1 MIIRRLSP
9 ADAAAYRRVRLRG
22 LRENPE
28 AFGSSY
34 GEEARRPVKMFAGRL
49 ERTRATWAFGA
60 FEGRRLVGVL
70 SLIRAE
76 RRKER
81 HKAEIVGMY
90 VDPAA
95 RRKGIGRALLGRAV
109 KTARTLPGLRRV
121 RIAVVESNRPALRLY
136 ESEGFKIYAREE
148 DALLVRGML
157 YSMLF
162 LFRTLPGR
170 GRSIHRIGR
179 LGVPR
184 RPPGSRRCRGSCYY

>member
-9 ADAAAYRRVRLRG
+9 ADAAAYRRLRLRG
-22 LRENPE
+22 LRSNPE

-34 GEEARRPVKMFAGRL
+34 GEEAKRPVKAFARRL
-49 ERTRATWAFGA
+49 ERTRATWTFGA

-90 VDPAA
+90 VDPAV
-95 RRKGIGRALLGRAV
+95 RRKGIGRALLRRAV
-109 KTARTLPGLRRV
+109 ETAHTLAGLRRV
-121 RIAVVESNRPALRLY
+121 RIAVVEANRPALGLY
-136 ESEGFKIYAREE
+136 ESAGFRVYAREE
-148 DALLVRGML
+148 DALLVRGRL

-162 LFRTLPGR
+162 LVRTLPGR
-170 GRSIHRIGR
+170 GRSIRRIGR
-179 LGVPR
+179 LVVPR
-184 RPPGSRRCRGSCYY
+184 RPRVGRCAGAGC

>member
-1 MIIRRLSP
+1 MIVRRLSP
-9 ADAAAYRRVRLRG
+9 ADAAAYRRLRLRG
-22 LRENPE
+22 LREIPE

-34 GEEARRPVKMFAGRL
+34 GEEAKRPLKMFAGRL
-49 ERTRATWAFGA
+49 ERRRAAWTFGA

-81 HKAEIVGMY
+81 HKAEVVGMY
-90 VDPAA
+90 VDPAV
-95 RRKGIGRALLGRAV
+95 RRMGIGRALLRRAV
-109 KTARTLPGLRRV
+109 ETAYTLPGLRLV
-121 RIAVVESNRPALRLY
+121 RIAVVESNRPALSLY
-136 ESEGFKIYAREE
+136 ESAGFKVYAREE

-162 LFRTLPGR
+162 LVRTLPGR
-170 GRSIHRIGR
+170 GKSIRRVGR

-184 RPPGSRRCRGSCYY
+184 RPRGGRCAGC